1 MFYAYTYS
9 YIIFSVLVVEEMWRN
24 IPDYLFSWHFKVDKK
39 PSKYQSWRE
48 MVLVGVSDHF
58 AKLIKPDILDQAKV
72 LELWGGYSHQTF
84 SLMKRLTK
92 Y

>member
-1 MFYAYTYS
+1 
-9 YIIFSVLVVEEMWRN
+9 
-24 IPDYLFSWHFKVDKK
+24 
-39 PSKYQSWRE
+39 

-92 Y
+92 YQCQKLQCLTVAFDRAALEKCQSKLGKAFYFILFFK